1 MSEEEKKKRQ
11 DQIARAEKLL
21 MTCGQTRG
29 WDDHEALDFGHFLSI
44 TARNAVVFGRA
55 ATEIIYATDLSGVK
69 NFHSFRPIDA
79 GTIYRTTNYDQGAQ
93 KVRDEA
99 LAIIERV
106 KNKRLIP
113 EKYVGNH
120 YPWVQVING
129 LPRQAFTGEECLVH
143 NFYPTSDVELEG
155 YPLTPMDT
163 IITAITTH
171 INIGSHNKLY
181 FQSGRAAR
189 GMIVIHSDDVDES
202 IVSRIRQQFM
212 ASINSV
218 GNSWRMPVFGVGKED
233 DISWMPIDNSARD
246 MEFQYL
252 SDTNSRVILS
262 AFQMS
267 PEEIAGYAHLSR
279 GTNSQALSESN
290 NEYQLEAARDTG
302 IRPLVAQVQNY
313 INQRIFPLIDKELS
327 KIASIKFI
335 GLDVETPEKESTRL
349 QEDQAVHMSMDEVLE
364 KVQKKAIG
372 EEFGGRFLLNPQWQA
387 VLDKYCYQGEIME
400 KFFNRAGASKD
411 PTLKFINNPNWFQWQ
426 QLLMQMQQMQAQQQA
441 QEAQMQQQ
449 QQQAQQQQ
457 TDQNQLSSSTD
468 QLSQQVAK
476 SEKQLTSSQ
485 KTLLLHQK
493 KVVENVL
500 NGFEK
505 DSGDVLKMILENL
518 PKEE

>member
-1 MSEEEKKKRQ
+1 
-11 DQIARAEKLL
+11 
-21 MTCGQTRG
+21 
-29 WDDHEALDFGHFLSI
+29 
-44 TARNAVVFGRA
+44 
-55 ATEIIYATDLSGVK
+55 
-69 NFHSFRPIDA
+69 
-79 GTIYRTTNYDQGAQ
+79 
-93 KVRDEA
+93 
-99 LAIIERV
+99 
-106 KNKRLIP
+106 
-113 EKYVGNH
+113 
-120 YPWVQVING
+120 
-129 LPRQAFTGEECLVH
+129 
-143 NFYPTSDVELEG
+143 
-155 YPLTPMDT
+155 
-163 IITAITTH
+163 
-171 INIGSHNKLY
+171 
-181 FQSGRAAR
+181 
-189 GMIVIHSDDVDES
+189 MIVIHSDDVDES